1 MPATASIRELNG
13 PVPAATVITAAR
25 FRTDDDPL
33 VDADNPIVVPGVGT
47 NRSFWKSH
55 ELRFGGSFA
64 NITNVR
70 LFTDGGAF
78 PGVTL
83 FAGDQVLAPAA
94 YQQASGVVGDT
105 GDEMV
110 ATHAGILA
118 KTDVFTFLAA
128 ASKLVDAGPIVGPP
142 VSSNHVVL
150 QMDVPATATPQD
162 LPDETLT
169 WQFDEI

>member
-1 MPATASIRELNG
+1 MPATATIRELNG
-13 PVPAATVITAAR
+13 PVPTATVITAAR

-33 VDADNPIVVPGVGT
+33 LDAVNPIVVPGAGT

-55 ELRFGGSFA
+55 ELRFGGTFA

-78 PGVTL
+78 PDVTV
-83 FAGDQVLAPAA
+83 FAGDQVLAPGA

-142 VSSNHVVL
+142 VSSNHVVM
-150 QMDVPATATPQD
+150 QMDVPAAATPQD
-162 LPDETLT
+162 LPDETFT
-169 WQFDEI
+169 WTYDEI

>member
-13 PVPAATVITAAR
+13 AVPTATVITAAR
-25 FRTDDDPL
+25 FRTDDDPV
-33 VDADNPIVVPGVGT
+33 VDAVNPIVVPGAGT

-55 ELRFGGSFA
+55 ELRFGGSFSL
-64 NITNVR
+64 IDNVR

-78 PGVTL
+78 PDVTV
-83 FAGDQVLAPAA
+83 FAGDQVLAPGA

-110 ATHAGILA
+110 ATHAGIAA
-118 KTDVFTFLAA
+118 KTDVFTFIDGAA
-128 ASKLVDAGPIVGPP
+128 KLVDAGPIVGPP

-162 LPDETLT
+162 LPDETFT
-169 WQFDEI
+169 WTYDEI